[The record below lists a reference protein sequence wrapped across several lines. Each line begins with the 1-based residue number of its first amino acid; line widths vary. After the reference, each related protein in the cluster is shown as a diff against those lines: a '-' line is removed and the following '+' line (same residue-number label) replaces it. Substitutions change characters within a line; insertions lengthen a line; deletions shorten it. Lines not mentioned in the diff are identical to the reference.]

1 MKYAHM
7 KVLFILE
14 FRINILSLSHIKNS
28 YHNIIHNV
36 YQSSHSYKNY
46 YKTTQN
52 GISNLEMNHMIIMA
66 GENYYNKFLI
76 IN

>member
-14 FRINILSLSHIKNS
+14 FRILCLYLILKNS

-36 YQSSHSYKNY
+36 YQSSHSYKND